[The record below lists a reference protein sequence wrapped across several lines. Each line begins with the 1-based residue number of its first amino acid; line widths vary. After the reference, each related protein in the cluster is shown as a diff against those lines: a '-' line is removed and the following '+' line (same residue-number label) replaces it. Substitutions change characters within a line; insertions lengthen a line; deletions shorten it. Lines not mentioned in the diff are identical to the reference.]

1 MRRKIKLS
9 TLEELSGVISHDE
22 MVHYLGGGDGTRNHP
37 FTFNEYKTW
46 GYAFT
51 QGWVVLPDGTLAY
64 LTQNYF
70 SYSGHTE
77 IYYIGT
83 TDYRLFSNT
92 DYYYGSSPSSNT
104 LEQAL
109 TGAGIGV
116 GVEGFCMDLA
126 QVVCGNNAARQ
137 SIKKAMEESLK
148 ASKIAGKF
156 SRGCGAVGL
165 FFSICGSS
173 ESITAVINGTG
184 DTADRLNVASIAFGA
199 VGVGCTAIGVT
210 APIGLLCGGI
220 SVTLSVVAL
229 VVDE

>member
-9 TLEELSGVISHDE
+9 TLEALSGVISHDE
-22 MVHYLGGGDGTRNHP
+22 MVHYSSGGDGTRNHP
-37 FTFNEYKTW
+37 FAFNEYKIC

-109 TGAGIGV
+109 AGAGI
-116 GVEGFCMDLA
+116 
-126 QVVCGNNAARQ
+126 
-137 SIKKAMEESLK
+137 
-148 ASKIAGKF
+148 
-156 SRGCGAVGL
+156 
-165 FFSICGSS
+165 
-173 ESITAVINGTG
+173 
-184 DTADRLNVASIAFGA
+184 
-199 VGVGCTAIGVT
+199 GVGCTAIGVT
-210 APIGLLCGGI
+210 APIGLGCGEI